1 MSLTLRIQLSV
12 MMFLQ
17 YAVWGV
23 WLPILPRYL
32 SGFLGFTGYQ
42 IGLIVGTAAAVGAI
56 TGPFISGQL
65 ADRHFNTEKF
75 LGVSM
80 ILGGVLMWILSG
92 TTTFKPFLILSIVYS
107 IIYFPTISLT
117 NSLTFHHLPIPDK
130 QFSGIRVW
138 GTLGWMA
145 IGGIFS
151 LVCLPK
157 GLEGEALRLPLAS
170 CMKWSGVISMVY
182 GVYCFFLP
190 ATPPSPN
197 AEGAASLKAVKLL
210 KNPAFLVVFITC
222 FPIAVIHMWY
232 FIWTSTYLAST
243 GIADRNIMPMMMVG
257 QLSELFVLGIVAGF
271 LVKKW
276 GLKVTMIV
284 GILAYIIRFFLF
296 SAFKSMP
303 MQIFSITFHGFCFAC
318 FIVSVFIFVDKVCS
332 PDIRASAQNFV
343 NLLILG
349 IGPLVAGP
357 TAGMVQAWFTTGEG
371 DAAVTA
377 WGSVWLVPMA
387 VGIVTLI
394 FFAIFFRY
402 DDAAEEQAA
411 EAEA

>member
-1 MSLTLRIQLSV
+1 
-12 MMFLQ
+12 
-17 YAVWGV
+17 
-23 WLPILPRYL
+23 
-32 SGFLGFTGYQ
+32 
-42 IGLIVGTAAAVGAI
+42 
-56 TGPFISGQL
+56 
-65 ADRHFNTEKF
+65 
-75 LGVSM
+75 
-80 ILGGVLMWILSG
+80 
-92 TTTFKPFLILSIVYS
+92 
-107 IIYFPTISLT
+107 
-117 NSLTFHHLPIPDK
+117 
-130 QFSGIRVW
+130 
-138 GTLGWMA
+138 
-145 IGGIFS
+145 
-151 LVCLPK
+151 
-157 GLEGEALRLPLAS
+157 
-170 CMKWSGVISMVY
+170 
-182 GVYCFFLP
+182 
-190 ATPPSPN
+190 
-197 AEGAASLKAVKLL
+197 
-210 KNPAFLVVFITC
+210 
-222 FPIAVIHMWY
+222 
-232 FIWTSTYLAST
+232 
-243 GIADRNIMPMMMVG
+243 MPMMMVG